1 MPTGCLKCGDTA
13 HLHDK
18 CPGASA
24 EDSQNQVRMVAKRM
38 QNGKAL
44 KPKAKKLPDSLMT
57 ANKKWREE
65 QGQSRWDET
74 VQTTHLPTALVGSA
88 VRNLPVTA
96 KKTVELRSTLSTAAG
111 QVKLPGKQLFYVV
124 DDNDELI
131 VRKYALKSI
140 GLDIDRLLEQV
151 AVRQIHEDGDNIGDP
166 GADEDIAFGVS
177 VWELRSND
185 KQLDVEAENLYKVAT
200 TSANAADQAQAA
212 AFKQLQG
219 NVVDAA
225 TKAVWGTKF
234 RGTDLPANVKAM
246 ELRLKTDAHPYR
258 CKPRK

>member
-1 MPTGCLKCGDTA
+1 
-13 HLHDK
+13 
-18 CPGASA
+18 
-24 EDSQNQVRMVAKRM
+24 
-38 QNGKAL
+38 
-44 KPKAKKLPDSLMT
+44 
-57 ANKKWREE
+57 
-65 QGQSRWDET
+65 
-74 VQTTHLPTALVGSA
+74 
-88 VRNLPVTA
+88 
-96 KKTVELRSTLSTAAG
+96 
-111 QVKLPGKQLFYVV
+111 
-124 DDNDELI
+124 
-131 VRKYALKSI
+131 
-140 GLDIDRLLEQV
+140 LLEQV

-177 VWELRSND
+177 VRGLRSND

-258 CKPRK
+258 CKPRKVNPLTGMFVKAFGKQLEQDQVIYANSSSSHPSPVNPVIKPGVKKFVKTSDKWSIKELLQYFRLTIDYRIINSQTIPPCRSSSSC